1 MFFLTG
7 KGNFIQLFVYYSYVF
22 WWMYNISYFS
32 SEKKGL
38 VRLMKLSWA
47 TLENSSILQDNF
59 IQHKSLISWE
69 WYLYLVIVLVI
80 VKNCVFSYANKK
92 EPAEEKTD
100 DAQEKV
106 CIKKSK
112 LTYLLWFC
120 HYVFFAE
127 YL

>member
-1 MFFLTG
+1 
-7 KGNFIQLFVYYSYVF
+7 
-22 WWMYNISYFS
+22 MYNISYFS

-120 HYVFFAE
+120 QYVFFFCWVFIVFIFDFFLLNA
-127 YL
+127 